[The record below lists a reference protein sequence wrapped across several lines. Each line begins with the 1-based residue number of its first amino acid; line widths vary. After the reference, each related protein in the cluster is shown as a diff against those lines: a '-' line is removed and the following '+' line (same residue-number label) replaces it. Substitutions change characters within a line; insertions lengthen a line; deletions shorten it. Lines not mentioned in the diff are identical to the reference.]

1 MNAAPRSTI
10 RVLIV
15 DDSAVCRDFLT
26 HILGSDPKVEVVGTA
41 ADGRSALE
49 ATAALRPDVI
59 TMDIDMPDMNGYEVA
74 RRIMESAPTP
84 IIVVSGT
91 DSASGMEM
99 SFRAIESGALTAVLK
114 PSGGDS
120 PEAAEQA
127 RELIL
132 MIKLMAEV
140 KVVRRWAR
148 HQAGTVSTA
157 ESPSAPR
164 KALPPG
170 APDRIEAVVIGAS
183 TGGPMP
189 LRTILSS
196 LPTDFP
202 ASVFVVQHISPGF
215 GEGFAEWLSGDCR
228 IPVRIAADGELVQKG
243 CIYLAADEAHLGVEE
258 GPRIRLG
265 HGEPENGL
273 RPSVSYLFRSA
284 ARLYRNRVI
293 GILLSGMGKDGAEEL
308 KVLRDGGA
316 VTFAQDELSS
326 VVFGMPGEAVKL
338 GGASFTMNPQDIA
351 FSVINLVKKTDA
363 GGQAP

>member
-1 MNAAPRSTI
+1 
-10 RVLIV
+10 
-15 DDSAVCRDFLT
+15 
-26 HILGSDPKVEVVGTA
+26 
-41 ADGRSALE
+41 
-49 ATAALRPDVI
+49 
-59 TMDIDMPDMNGYEVA
+59 
-74 RRIMESAPTP
+74 
-84 IIVVSGT
+84 
-91 DSASGMEM
+91 
-99 SFRAIESGALTAVLK
+99 
-114 PSGGDS
+114 
-120 PEAAEQA
+120 
-127 RELIL
+127 
-132 MIKLMAEV
+132 
-140 KVVRRWAR
+140 
-148 HQAGTVSTA
+148 
-157 ESPSAPR
+157 
-164 KALPPG
+164 
-170 APDRIEAVVIGAS
+170 
-183 TGGPMP
+183 
-189 LRTILSS
+189 
-196 LPTDFP
+196 
-202 ASVFVVQHISPGF
+202 
-215 GEGFAEWLSGDCR
+215 
-228 IPVRIAADGELVQKG
+228 VRIAADGELVQKG